1 MEVPLKEAVQRLGI
15 SASTI
20 RRRIRSGVLRGRKE
34 FVSLGGGLSG
44 RTEQWLVEI
53 DEGGDSVEE
62 RTNGNENEEMTTP
75 EEPGVEEDT
84 SEEGGEREIANC
96 AVCRKP
102 ILDTDY
108 AIEAAYGTVHEE
120 PCSHQTRSNR

>member
-1 MEVPLKEAVQRLGI
+1 MEVSIKEAVRRLGV

-20 RRRIRSGVLRGRKE
+20 RRRIRSGDLRGRKE
-34 FVSLGGGLSG
+34 SVALGEGLG

-53 DEGGDSVEE
+53 PDEGGDSMEE
-62 RTNGNENEEMTTP
+62 RTNGDENEEMTTP
-75 EEPGVEEDT
+75 ETPEVEEDI
-84 SEEGGEREIANC
+84 SEGDEEVVNC

-108 AIEAAYGTVHEE
+108 TIEAAYGTVHEE
-120 PCSHQTRSNR
+120 PCSHQTRSAR